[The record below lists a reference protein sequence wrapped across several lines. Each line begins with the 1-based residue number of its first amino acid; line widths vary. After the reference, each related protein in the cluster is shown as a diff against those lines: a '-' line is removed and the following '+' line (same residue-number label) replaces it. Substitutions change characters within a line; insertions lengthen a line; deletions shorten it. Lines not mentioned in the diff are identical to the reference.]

1 MARMGWEQFSS
12 HAIRAIGQGGKQPR
26 YCLFL
31 YTLGRREGFKG
42 CEVTDLFRRVGLKI
56 KEGEIFFQ
64 YRDNERR
71 QIDLFFLDMCDKEE
85 RVQVRRNGSI

>member
-56 KEGEIFFQ
+56 KEGEIFFSVQ
-64 YRDNERR
+64 R
-71 QIDLFFLDMCDKEE
+71 QREASNRSIFF
-85 RVQVRRNGSI
+85 RHV